1 VKHIGLLGLMV
12 LAACNTPPLG
22 FAGTTP
28 QSVTIGQSTFDVRI
42 KGDRAH
48 ALRTNRAE
56 IIGFIIAPRLVHSAD
71 NQRPQKPRTCGCRTV
86 CANGDSILPTEPWH
100 RVTRRMGC
108 TRAL

>member
-1 VKHIGLLGLMV
+1 MKHIGLLGLMV

-48 ALRTNRAE
+48 ALRTNREFAPN
-56 IIGFIIAPRLVHSAD
+56 ISFVAKRASAAIMQVSGCNIVPATMVGDPIFITAD
-71 NQRPQKPRTCGCRTV
+71 LDCPKGSET
-86 CANGDSILPTEPWH
+86 SK
-100 RVTRRMGC
+100 
-108 TRAL
+108 